1 MRRQWRYD
9 SKDAAAG
16 VLLSVTM
23 ADPND
28 ETTKRLSNVEE
39 ATAWLKDRVWFG
51 TGNLHDR
58 VHKLEDRSADRS
70 FEMEKMKADI
80 QKVERVLGLDGTYGE
95 KSVMSDLRDALDTI
109 QNLKGNVITVKDF
122 QNLMRDV
129 ETLKERGKVQLN
141 FWNFVQFG
149 IIGAI
154 IQIIMSFVAKAFG
167 AP

>member
-1 MRRQWRYD
+1 
-9 SKDAAAG
+9 
-16 VLLSVTM
+16 
-23 ADPND
+23 
-28 ETTKRLSNVEE
+28 
-39 ATAWLKDRVWFG
+39 
-51 TGNLHDR
+51 
-58 VHKLEDRSADRS
+58 
-70 FEMEKMKADI
+70 
-80 QKVERVLGLDGTYGE
+80 
-95 KSVMSDLRDALDTI
+95 MSDLRDALDTI

>member
-1 MRRQWRYD
+1 MTERNNEEEIKKRV
-9 SKDAAAG
+9 AG
-16 VLLSVTM
+16 L
-23 ADPND
+23 
-28 ETTKRLSNVEE
+28 EE
-39 ATAWLKDRVWFG
+39 ASAWLKDRVWFG

-58 VHKLEDRSADRS
+58 VHNLEDRSADRS
-70 FEMEKMKADI
+70 FELEKIKGDV
-80 QKVERVLGLDGTYGE
+80 QKIERVLGLDGMYGE

-122 QNLMRDV
+122 QQLMNDV
-129 ETLKERGKVQLN
+129 NQLKQRGQVQLN

-154 IQIIMSFVAKAFG
+154 IQILMSFVAKAFG

>member
-1 MRRQWRYD
+1 
-9 SKDAAAG
+9 
-16 VLLSVTM
+16 M
-23 ADPND
+23 ADE
-28 ETTKRLSNVEE
+28 ETTHKRLTNLEE
-39 ATAWLKDRVWFG
+39 AVAWLKDRVWFG

-70 FEMEKMKADI
+70 FELEKMKQDI
-80 QKVERVLGLDGTYGE
+80 QKVERVLGLDGMYGE

-122 QNLMRDV
+122 QKLMNDV
-129 ETLKERGKVQLN
+129 DALKQRGQVQLN

-149 IIGAI
+149 VIGAI
-154 IQIIMSFVAKAFG
+154 IQIVMSFVAKAFG